1 MYTVL
6 AGGVGAARFL
16 QGFLNT
22 VDPSEVTVIVNTG
35 DDEKFYGLHVS
46 PDLDIVMYTL
56 AGIVDQKKGWG
67 IYRDTFLCM
76 EVLHRYGEETW
87 FKLGDMDLATHV
99 LRTEL
104 LDENVTLSEVTRKLC
119 HELGIRSRII
129 PMSNN
134 KVSTMVRI
142 GSGFIKFQEYFVK
155 RATSD
160 DVNKVIFKGIANA
173 KPAPDVVDSIM
184 DSKGIIVAPSNPI
197 VSIGT
202 ILGVRGVRK
211 ALRDTK
217 ARKVAI
223 SPIVGGNAIKGPA
236 DRLMRGL
243 GMEPSAY
250 GVAALYRDFLDWMV
264 IDEIDVALKGRIE
277 GLGMNVGITDTI
289 MRNQRKKENLARFI
303 LDIFGRG

>member
-67 IYRDTFLCM
+67 IHRDTFRCL
-76 EVLHRYGEETW
+76 EALHRYGEETW

-104 LDENVTLSEVTRKLC
+104 LDENATLSEVTRKLC
-119 HELGIRSRII
+119 LELGIRSRII
-129 PMSNN
+129 PMSDN

-155 RATSD
+155 RTTSD

-173 KPAPDVVDSIM
+173 KPAPDVLDSIM

-236 DRLMRGL
+236 DRLMKGL

-250 GVAALYRDFLDWMV
+250 GVATLYRDFLDWMV
-264 IDEIDVALKGRIE
+264 IDEIDDALKGRIE
-277 GLGMNVGITDTI
+277 GLGINVGITDTI
-289 MRNQRKKENLARFI
+289 MTNQRKKEDLARFI

>member
-22 VDPSEVTVIVNTG
+22 VDPSEVTIIVNTG
-35 DDEKFYGLHVS
+35 DDEEFYGLHVS